1 MLFTFCVNTSCVI
14 QLPLSR
20 QCDGISITNSEL
32 AQSQIQLTYERNMQ
46 MHKFI
51 HRNKHQAYYI

>member
-1 MLFTFCVNTSCVI
+1 MIFTFCVNTSCLI
-14 QLPLSR
+14 YLLLSR
-20 QCDGISITNSEL
+20 QCDGISIMNSEL

-51 HRNKHQAYYI
+51 HRSKHHAYYI